1 MLLHA
6 ASIGKKYA
14 NLHVLK
20 NVSLELHAGDTIAI
34 VGSSGS
40 GKTTLL
46 HILALLEP
54 PSEGSL
60 YAEGKNLLHLS
71 PREKALWRAYH
82 IGLIFQ
88 FFHLVPE
95 LRVWENVALPALLQ
109 NHNRKQ
115 ARLRAQ
121 SLLAQMYLEDK
132 AEAMPFYLSG
142 GEKQRV
148 AIARALFMKP
158 PILLADEPTGNLDPQ
173 TAQEIGDLLFAQ
185 AQEKNT
191 AVVVVTHNYELAQ
204 KAQAILRLHQG
215 TLQPLS
221 SQLS

>member
-6 ASIGKKYA
+6 ASISKKYGT
-14 NLHVLK
+14 LQVLK
-20 NVSLELHAGDTIAI
+20 DVHLELHAGDTVAI

-46 HILALLEP
+46 HILALLET
-54 PSEGSL
+54 PSEGAL
-60 YAEGKNLLHLS
+60 YAESKNLFLLS
-71 PREKALWRAYH
+71 PKEKALWRAYH
-82 IGLIFQ
+82 IGLVFQ

-115 ARLRAQ
+115 ARLRAHE
-121 SLLAQMYLEDK
+121 LLHQMHMEDK
-132 AEAMPFYLSG
+132 AYAMPFYLSG

-158 PILLADEPTGNLDPQ
+158 SILLADEPTGNLDPQ
-173 TAQEIGDLLFAQ
+173 TAQEIGDLLLAQ
-185 AQEKNT
+185 AQEKLT

-204 KAQAILRLHQG
+204 KAQTILRLHQG
-215 TLQPLS
+215 SLQPVS
-221 SQLS
+221 HQLS